1 MLENT
6 ERATKMD
13 NSEKLETYRVHK
25 KKGENIEFR
34 FFCRKYDGIQIQY
47 YSIIH
52 LKIFVRVNFD
62 LI

>member
-25 KKGENIEFR
+25 KKG
-34 FFCRKYDGIQIQY
+34 KQ
-47 YSIIH
+47 
-52 LKIFVRVNFD
+52 
-62 LI
+62 

>member
-25 KKGENIEFR
+25 KKG
-34 FFCRKYDGIQIQY
+34 K
-47 YSIIH
+47 
-52 LKIFVRVNFD
+52 K
-62 LI
+62 